1 VRRGVAVVS
10 GSKVAVEGGDDGVG
24 LSLGHVCALPLTDAG
39 PTAVRQSGV
48 SGSFLHQGVGVGV
61 GVVIGDQGDWLGLS
75 KKGRSSV
82 VDQRG
87 WSLSI

>member
-1 VRRGVAVVS
+1 MRRGVAVVS

-48 SGSFLHQGVGVGV
+48 SGSFLHQGVGV
-61 GVVIGDQGDWLGLS
+61 VIGDQGDWLGLS